1 VRGAY
6 NMAVPAQLGI
16 EGDGRQQYEQG
27 NVSRAVV
34 QAIREWRG
42 TMFQA
47 YGLYGH
53 IQANRLRSAFLLA
66 GFVALLHA
74 LLFSLLLIWSA
85 LLGGTLEEIVA
96 GAVQQF
102 GGSWP
107 IAMAAA
113 LAWFA
118 IAYLVHKS
126 LIARATGARGVSRSE
141 APALYNALENLCI
154 SRGLPMPALQ
164 IIDTPALNAYAS
176 GLREGQYVVAVTRG
190 LVDSLQT
197 DELEAVLAH
206 ELTHI
211 RNRDTQ
217 LMVIAVVF
225 AGIFAF
231 FGDLVVR
238 GWDFPYGWAPRS
250 KSQGPWGPSPTYDSD
265 RASGGSGE
273 RRSSG
278 GGGALVAILIAIA
291 IILISWGLST
301 LIRLALSRSRE
312 YLADAGSA
320 ELTKNPDALIR
331 ALRKIER
338 QASFDVPS
346 RMEAFFIENPV
357 AERVTGLFSTHPS
370 IDDRVAALRRFAGAR
385 DAEPV
390 PQP

>member
-1 VRGAY
+1 
-6 NMAVPAQLGI
+6 
-16 EGDGRQQYEQG
+16 
-27 NVSRAVV
+27 
-34 QAIREWRG
+34 
-42 TMFQA
+42 MFRA

-53 IQANRLRSAFLLA
+53 IQANRLRSALLLT

-85 LLGGTLEEIVA
+85 LLGGTLDEIVA
-96 GAVQQF
+96 GATRQF
-102 GGSWP
+102 ARSWP
-107 IAMAAA
+107 VAMVAA

-118 IAYLVHKS
+118 IAYFVHQS
-126 LIARATGARGVSRSE
+126 LISRATGAKGVARAE
-141 APALYNALENLCI
+141 APGLYNVLENLCI

-190 LVDSLQT
+190 LVDTLRD

-231 FGDLVVR
+231 FGDLVIR

-250 KSQGPWGPSPTYDSD
+250 KSEGPWGSGSSYNANETSSDS
-265 RASGGSGE
+265 GSGD

-278 GGGALVAILIAIA
+278 GGGALIAIVIAVA

-331 ALRKIER
+331 ALRKIEK
-338 QASFDVPS
+338 QAAFDVPS

-357 AERVTGLFSTHPS
+357 ASRVSGLFSTHPS
-370 IDDRVAALRRFAGAR
+370 VEDRVEALRRDAGS
-385 DAEPV
+385 AE
-390 PQP
+390 QN